1 MSRDEF
7 ERLFKKMLA
16 GRLDRRDLLRSA
28 GAAGSGLAALSIRG
42 AGAQDATPGGSPE
55 ASPVASPMAS
65 PVAGTATTLTGT
77 LETADPAVK
86 AGGTLKVGMQADPA
100 ALDPHKQSLTA
111 LWHVVEHIYSR
122 MTRVQPDLSI
132 IPELAESIEISADGL
147 DYTFKLRPGVLFH
160 NGRELVADDV
170 VYSYNRL
177 VDPATASQNASDLAA
192 MESVTAVD
200 ATTVAMR
207 LKYPDAALLANLAGQ
222 STIIIPREVVEENGD
237 LSQVAVGTGPFRF
250 VSYTPNTSVILEKNP
265 DYWETGLPYVDGLE
279 LLIAAEDTARTT
291 AVTTGTVDMIEY
303 APLRDIDTIL
313 SQDESIVLAG
323 DANTNIRML
332 GFNMRRAP
340 FDNLKVRQAIG
351 MAIDREAVLGPAVF
365 GKGTATAGFFPAE
378 FWAALPVEIPAVDIE
393 GAKAL
398 LAEAGFPDGFDTT
411 ITSWSE
417 YSFLN
422 AAAVVIQEQLK
433 QIGIN
438 AELNLVDTGTM
449 IQQVYIDY
457 DFDMAV
463 TGDSAYVDPSAILL
477 NNFKSGESGN
487 FAGYGNPE
495 VDALIDQGT
504 VLTDQAARADVYRR
518 AQELIL
524 ADQPWVNLF
533 IANQYEALKTYV
545 KGYEHIATGSNL
557 FIRKVWLDK

>member
-7 ERLFKKMLA
+7 ERMFKEMLA
-16 GRLDRRDLLRSA
+16 GRLDRRDVMRTA
-28 GAAGSGLAALSIRG
+28 GAAGAGLAALSVRG
-42 AGAQDATPGGSPE
+42 VGAQD
-55 ASPVASPMAS
+55 ASPVASP
-65 PVAGTATTLTGT
+65 VAGEPTTLTGT

-86 AGGTLKVGMQADPA
+86 TGGTLRVGMQSDPGG
-100 ALDPHKQSLTA
+100 LDPYLSSATA
-111 LWHVVEHIYSR
+111 LWHVVEHIYNR
-122 MTRVQPDLSI
+122 MTRIAPDLSVQL
-132 IPELAESIEISADGL
+132 ELAESIEVSGDGL
-147 DYTFKLRPGVLFH
+147 DYTFKLRPGVRFH

-177 VDPATASQNASDLAA
+177 VDPAVASTNASDLAS

-200 ATTVAMR
+200 ATTVQMR
-207 LKYPDAALLANLAGQ
+207 LKNPDAALLANLAGQ

-237 LSQVAVGTGPFRF
+237 LAQVAVGTGPFKF
-250 VSYTPNTSVILEKNP
+250 IEYTPNTSVILEKNP
-265 DYWETGLPYVDGLE
+265 DYFETGLPYLDGLE
-279 LLIAAEDTARTT
+279 LLIASEDTSRTT

-313 SQDESIVLAG
+313 SQDESIVLVG
-323 DANTNIRML
+323 DSNTNIRML
-332 GFNMRRAP
+332 GFNLRRAP
-340 FDNLKVRQAIG
+340 FDNVLVRRAIG
-351 MAIDREAVLGPAVF
+351 MVIDREAVLGPAVF
-365 GKGTATAGFFPAE
+365 GKGTPTAGFFPAE
-378 FWAALPVEIPAVDIE
+378 FWAALPIEIPAVDVE

-422 AAAVVIQEQLK
+422 AAAIVIQEQLK

-438 AELNLVDTGTM
+438 AELSLVDTGTM
-449 IQQVYIDY
+449 LSQVYEEH

-463 TGDSAYVDPSAILL
+463 TGDSAYVDPNSILF
-477 NNFKSGESGN
+477 NNFRTGEGGN
-487 FAGYGNPE
+487 FVGYSNPE
-495 VDALIDQGT
+495 VDPLLDEAIRI
-504 VLTDQAARADVYRR
+504 TDQAQRADLYRR

-524 ADQPWVNLF
+524 ADAPWVNLF
-533 IANQYEALKTYV
+533 IANQFEALKTYV

-557 FIRKVWLDK
+557 FIRKVWLDQ

>member
-7 ERLFKKMLA
+7 ERLFKEMLA
-16 GRLDRRDLLRSA
+16 GRLDRRDVMRSA
-28 GAAGSGLAALSIRG
+28 GVAGAGLAALSVRG
-42 AGAQDATPGGSPE
+42 VGAQEGTPE
-55 ASPVASPMAS
+55 ASPVASPEAS
-65 PVAGTATTLTGT
+65 PVVGTPTTLTGA
-77 LETADPAVK
+77 LETADPAAK
-86 AGGTLKVGMQADPA
+86 MGGTMRVGMQADPS

-122 MTRVQPDLSI
+122 VTRIAPDLSVQL
-132 IPELAESIEISADGL
+132 ELAESIEISGDGL
-147 DYTFKLRPGVLFH
+147 DYTIKLRPGVLFH

-177 VDPATASQNASDLAA
+177 VDPEIASTNAADLAA
-192 MESVTAVD
+192 MESISAVD
-200 ATTVAMR
+200 ATTVALR
-207 LKYPDAALLANLAGQ
+207 LSYPDSALLAAMAGQ
-222 STIIIPREVVEENGD
+222 SCIIIPKEVVEENGD
-237 LSQVAVGTGPFRF
+237 LSQVAVGTGPFTF
-250 VSYTPNTSVILEKNP
+250 VEYIPNTSVVLAKYP
-265 DYWETGLPYVDGLE
+265 SYWETGLPYVDGLE

-313 SQDESIVLAG
+313 SQDDSLTLAG

-332 GFNMRRAP
+332 GFNLRRAP
-340 FDNLKVRQAIG
+340 FDNVKVRQAIG

-365 GKGTATAGFFPAE
+365 GKGTPTAGFFPE
-378 FWAALPVEIPAVDIE
+378 SYWAALPVEISAVDVE

-422 AAAVVIQEQLK
+422 AAAIVIQEQLK
-433 QIGIN
+433 AIGVN

-449 IQQVYIDY
+449 IQQVYTDHEY
-457 DFDMAV
+457 DMAV

-477 NNFKSGESGN
+477 NNFKTDEGGN
-487 FAGYGNPE
+487 FAGYSNPE
-495 VDALIDQGT
+495 VDALVDQGT
-504 VLTDQAARADVYRR
+504 VLTDQAARAEVYRR

-524 ADQPWVNLF
+524 ADAPWVNLF
-533 IANQYEALKTYV
+533 IANQFEALKTYV
-545 KGYEHIATGSNL
+545 MGYEHIPTGSNL
-557 FIRKVWLDK
+557 FLRKVWLDK